1 MSPTSA
7 MPPSRSVRTWE
18 KEINIF
24 GYVSVLMRRW
34 KTIAFITCAILT
46 IVAFNTFRMK
56 PIYEA
61 SSIIHIKENQSNI
74 IQTNQNFWY
83 DPIITI
89 NTEIDIMK
97 SRSMAEQVVQQ
108 LHLNWQVSKKSD
120 GLTFKILEFTSTAK
134 KPVYQ
139 IKMTAK
145 DTFSVKDEN
154 GELVGNGQT
163 GVIMKKNGFSL
174 LINDLN
180 GKIGD
185 SFNLN
190 LVPLVDAALALKG
203 GFNAAIYG
211 KQTNLIRTS
220 YTSTDPVLARDMA
233 NAFVQAYI
241 EHTIILKTEETN
253 RTVSFIDEQIKKLS
267 KDLNISEENLQ
278 SYKSKTGTV
287 KLDDEALSLI
297 NRITEIEKS
306 RTDIALQKQQLE
318 CARDTLKKA
327 VKTGVIYS
335 PGIMKND
342 SLAGGLAAKLSE
354 LEMQKK
360 ALLTQYTEAHQAVK
374 ALQNQ
379 IEEVRNKLLAIYEMS
394 LNDLAKEEQGFSKQL
409 SVYEGQMRK
418 LPDVE
423 RNLAQLTRVSKVG
436 ADSYTFLLQKHEEA
450 RLARAATI
458 SNIDIIDR
466 AITPTTP
473 IKPNKQKDLL
483 VGLFIGLAL
492 GIFIAFF
499 MEFLDDTI
507 KNGDEAKQSTGLP
520 ILAVIPHI
528 ASFKSK
534 QDGSAPTK
542 GNLIIRNEPKSV
554 AAEAFRSLRTN
565 LHYTAINKEK
575 KIMLFTSTFPNEG
588 KSTVTSNIAVVISQT
603 VARVLLID
611 CDLRRSSIHE
621 KFEYGKTPGL
631 SEILA
636 GDVTFEKA
644 KHTTDIHGLDIITA
658 GTTPPDPSDLL
669 GSVAMQQL
677 LTAQRENYDYIIID
691 APPVLAVSDAPVLAT
706 ISDVVIL
713 VMEAGRVPI
722 KAAQHMRDTLVNLQA
737 TIGGIVINDKTGKG
751 ELYGYYGGRY
761 YRYGRGYGYEYG
773 YGSGSGYYYD
783 KEQKP
788 HRKIHRWEKHIK
800 FIPEK
805 WRRKLEKYLPR

>member
-1 MSPTSA
+1 MSPTPA
-7 MPPSRSVRTWE
+7 MPQSRSVRTWE

-34 KTIAFITCAILT
+34 KTIAFITCAVLT

-61 SSIIHIKENQSNI
+61 SSIIHIKENQGNI

-120 GLTFKILEFTSTAK
+120 GLSFKILEFTSTAK
-134 KPVYQ
+134 NPVYQ
-139 IKMTAK
+139 IKITEK

-220 YTSTDPVLARDMA
+220 YTSTDPVLARDMV

-278 SYKSKTGTV
+278 SYKSKTGMV

-306 RTDIALQKQQLE
+306 RTDVALQKQQLE
-318 CARDTLKKA
+318 FARDALKKA

-335 PGIMKND
+335 PGIMRND

-360 ALLTQYTEAHQAVK
+360 ALLTQYTEAHQAIK

-394 LNDLAKEEQGFSKQL
+394 LNDLAKEEQGFFKQL

-528 ASFKSK
+528 LSFKSK

-542 GNLIIRNEPKSV
+542 GNLIIKNEPKSV

-575 KIMLFTSTFPNEG
+575 KIILFTSTFPNEG

-603 VARVLLID
+603 VARVLLMD

-621 KFEYGKTPGL
+621 KFEYDKTPGL

-644 KHTTDIHGLDIITA
+644 KHTTDIYGLDIITA
-658 GTTPPDPSDLL
+658 GTNPPDPSDLL

-788 HRKIHRWEKHIK
+788 HRKIHRWEKYIK
-800 FIPEK
+800 FIPKK

>member
-7 MPPSRSVRTWE
+7 MPPPRSVRPWE
-18 KEINIF
+18 KEINIL
-24 GYVSVLMRRW
+24 GYITVIMRHW
-34 KTIAFITCAILT
+34 KTIAVITCVVLA

-61 SSIIHIKENQSNI
+61 SSTIYIKEDKGSLL
-74 IQTNQNFWY
+74 QTNQNFWY
-83 DPIITI
+83 DPVTTI

-108 LHLNWQVSKKSD
+108 QHLNWQVSKKSD
-120 GLTFKILEFTSTAK
+120 GLSFKILEFTSTAK
-134 KPVYQ
+134 NPVYQ
-139 IKMTAK
+139 IKMTAA

-190 LVPLVDAALALKG
+190 LVPLVDKALELQG
-203 GFNAAIYG
+203 GFNAALYG
-211 KQTNLIRTS
+211 KQSNIIRTS

-253 RTVSFIDEQIKKLS
+253 RTVSFIDEQIKKLN
-267 KDLNISEENLQ
+267 KDLDISEENLQ
-278 SYKSKTGTV
+278 SYKSKTGTI
-287 KLDDEALSLI
+287 KLDNEAISLI
-297 NRITEIEKS
+297 NKITEMEKS

-318 CARDTLKKA
+318 FARNDLKKA
-327 VKTGVIYS
+327 IKTGAIYS
-335 PGIMKND
+335 PGIMRKD
-342 SLAGGLAAKLSE
+342 SPVGGLATKLSE
-354 LEMQKK
+354 LEVQKK

-379 IEEVRNKLLAIYEMS
+379 IEEVQNKMLAIYETS
-394 LNDLAKEEQGFSKQL
+394 LNDLAKEGQGISRQL
-409 SVYEGQMRK
+409 SVYEGQMHE

-423 RNLAQLTRVSKVG
+423 RKLAQLTRVSKVS
-436 ADSYTFLLQKHEEA
+436 ADNYTFLLQKHEEA

-458 SNIDIIDR
+458 SNINIIDP
-466 AITPTTP
+466 AITPKAP
-473 IKPNKQKDLL
+473 IKPNKQKNILVGLL
-483 VGLFIGLAL
+483 VGFAL

-507 KNGDEAKQSTGLP
+507 KNIDEAKQSTGLP
-520 ILAVIPHI
+520 ILAVIPYI
-528 ASFKSK
+528 ARFKSK
-534 QDGSAPTK
+534 QNGSAPEK
-542 GNLIIRNEPKSV
+542 NRLIIKSEPHSS

-565 LHYTAINKEK
+565 LHYTAINKQK
-575 KIMLFTSTFPNEG
+575 KIMLFTSTFPHEG
-588 KSTVTSNIAVVISQT
+588 KSTVTSNIAIVFSQT
-603 VARVLLID
+603 GARVLLID

-621 KFEYGKTPGL
+621 KFEFSKTPGL

-644 KHTTDIHGLDIITA
+644 KRTNDVHGLDIITA
-658 GTTPPDPSDLL
+658 GTTPPNPSDLL
-669 GSVAMQQL
+669 GSEAMQQL
-677 LTAQRENYDYIIID
+677 LMTQRENYDYIIID
-691 APPVLAVSDAPVLAT
+691 APPVLAVTDAPVLAT
-706 ISDVVIL
+706 ISDIVIL
-713 VMEAGRVPI
+713 VMEAGRVPV
-722 KAAQHMRDTLVNLQA
+722 KAAQHMKDTLASLQV
-737 TIGGIVINDKTGKG
+737 TIGGIVMNDMTGKG
-751 ELYGYYGGRY
+751 ERYEYYS
-761 YRYGRGYGYEYG
+761 RGYGYYSDE
-773 YGSGSGYYYD
+773 
-783 KEQKP
+783 KQKS
-788 HRKIHRWEKHIK
+788 HRKIYRWEKYIK

-805 WRRKLEKYLPR
+805 WRRELEKYLPR